1 MRLKAVV
8 YAIVYL
14 SLSLC
19 CFYALGL
26 TLSYNFEVGFIYL
39 RIVQI
44 VLIAAMGI
52 FAGIGIYCLFN

>member
-1 MRLKAVV
+1 MRLKAIF
-8 YAIVYL
+8 YAIFYI

-26 TLSYNFEVGFIYL
+26 TLSYNFEVGFIYVRAL
-39 RIVQI
+39 QI

-52 FAGIGIYCLFN
+52 FAGVGIYYLFN

>member
-26 TLSYNFEVGFIYL
+26 TLSYNFEVNFIYVRVL
-39 RIVQI
+39 QI

-52 FAGIGIYCLFN
+52 FAGVGIYYFFN